1 MRKKREKVN
10 CKDAKEGEKE
20 GEIRKLQGH
29 FKCKKDLIHPKMNK
43 VFSFF
48 IPFSLLFYLKGK
60 DKENY
65 LWEDRGEVVGQK
77 GSIISCLP

>member
-1 MRKKREKVN
+1 MNRMDAEEVLFISFLKKEKRKDKIKRIQK
-10 CKDAKEGEKE
+10 
-20 GEIRKLQGH
+20 RPH
-29 FKCKKDLIHPKMNK
+29 FVFRRNK

-65 LWEDRGEVVGQK
+65 L
-77 GSIISCLP
+77 